1 MSLNV
6 VSIKNDM
13 SIFDGRLSYMR
24 CAQQLLSV
32 LVYLKKENNF
42 ISTNVKTLQSVL
54 SDQHRTVCTR
64 TIRGWLALLAKNG
77 AIKYK
82 YSGKIM
88 VNPRYDFSGTLEDYV
103 ATCETYENFKSDVA
117 EIEQKNAL

>member
-1 MSLNV
+1 MNSNV
-6 VSIKNDM
+6 VSIKSDL
-13 SIFDGRLSYMR
+13 SIFEGRLSYMR

-32 LVYLKKENNF
+32 LVFLKDGNNL

-82 YSGKIM
+82 YSGRIM
-88 VNPRYDFSGTLEDYV
+88 VNPRYDFDGTLEDYV
-103 ATCETYENFKSDVA
+103 ATCENYENFKSDVA
-117 EIEQKNAL
+117 EIENKNAL